1 MAHSKP
7 LDSKQQSLLTF
18 PVQVPGTT
26 SPQSVLCSL
35 LGDKNQLVVHACS
48 MPIFSKDH
56 LFPSMGTTSV
66 LWRPSLQYLACPFSE
81 PNTMFCGHAV
91 LSYKPSPLK
100 KRLAEVFVNT
110 TERTVG
116 CVRMHT
122 PAHAHLHRH
131 TQAHIHI

>member
-26 SPQSVLCSL
+26 STVCQSVLCSL
-35 LGDKNQLVVHACS
+35 LGGKNQLIVHACS
-48 MPIFSKDH
+48 MPIF
-56 LFPSMGTTSV
+56 SMGTTSV

-81 PNTMFCGHAV
+81 PNTMFCGPAV

-100 KRLAEVFVNT
+100 ERLAEVFVNT

-116 CVRMHT
+116 CVREHT

-131 TQAHIHI
+131 TQTHVYT